1 MRATSHNARTGK
13 DGTFSAKHN
22 DRNFDLNNAEH
33 INKEKTSQNITGE
46 WTRTGISFEESEK
59 KYYEEHFRAFLDCQ
73 NAKYQKNRN
82 KRDQKTMDEYRKSKR
97 TCPEETIYQIGRKD
111 DTISPDLLSNI
122 VAKQIAWEARNFPNV
137 KILDYAMHVD
147 EQGAPHVHVRKV
159 WIAHDSNGNLRV
171 NQNGALEE
179 MGIKRPAPDKK
190 QNRYNNPKMVYTRDC
205 RQHLIEVCRSY
216 GIEIEIEPL
225 EKSKTGLSLDEY
237 KAKQEQ
243 EKLEQAKAEAE
254 RIKVD
259 LQQQTDE
266 LIKRE
271 LDLKNKELTLEQ
283 KESEL
288 TKKEANVNKLA
299 IITLDEHKK
308 LKSMIAEIKDWQATI
323 KQQFNDIIARIFKK
337 TGSDRENSM
346 ENFMKWQLDDGGE
359 SLWEHYQDYLRDV
372 SSEAERE
379 INNLDWR
386 DYGR

>member
-59 KYYEEHFRAFLDCQ
+59 KFYEEHFRKFLDFQ
-73 NAKYQKNRN
+73 NAKYEAHRN
-82 KRDQKTMDEYRKSKR
+82 KRDQKTMDEYRRSPR

-147 EQGAPHVHVRKV
+147 EQGAPHVHIRKV

-179 MGIKRPAPDKK
+179 MGIERPDPDKK
-190 QNRYNNPKMVYTRDC
+190 QNRYNNPKMTYTRDC

-266 LIKRE
+266 LAKKEEDLNKRE
-271 LDLKNKELTLEQ
+271 LDLKNKEQ
-283 KESEL
+283 EL
-288 TKKEANVNKLA
+288 TNKEDKINKLA
-299 IITLDEHKK
+299 IVTLNKHKE
-308 LKSMIAEIKDWQATI
+308 LQSLIDSVKDWQATI

>member
-82 KRDQKTMDEYRKSKR
+82 KRDQKTMDEYRRSPR
-97 TCPEETIYQIGRKD
+97 TCPEETIYQIGKKD
-111 DTISPDLLSNI
+111 DTISPQLLSNI
-122 VAKQIAWEARNFPNV
+122 VAKQIAWEAKTYPNV
-137 KILDYAMHVD
+137 RILNYALHLD
-147 EQGAPHVHVRKV
+147 EQGAPHVHARKV
-159 WIAHDSNGNLRV
+159 WIAHDPNGNLRV
-171 NQNGALEE
+171 NQNGALAE
-179 MGIKRPAPDKK
+179 MGIERPDLSKP
-190 QNRYNNPKMVYTRDC
+190 QNRYNNPKMTYTRDC

-271 LDLKNKELTLEQ
+271 LDLQSKELVLEQ
-283 KESEL
+283 KESDL
-288 TKKEANVNKLA
+288 AKKEANVNKLA

-323 KQQFNDIIARIFKK
+323 KQQFHDIVAKIFRK
-337 TGSDRENSM
+337 TGTDRENSM
-346 ENFMKWQLDDGGE
+346 ENYMKWQLDDGGE

>member
-122 VAKQIAWEARNFPNV
+122 VAKQIAWEAKTYPNV
-137 KILDYAMHVD
+137 KILNYALHVD
-147 EQGAPHVHVRKV
+147 EQGAPHVHIRKI
-159 WIAHDSNGNLRV
+159 WIAHDKAGNLRV

-179 MGIKRPAPDKK
+179 MGIERPDPDKK
-190 QNRYNNPKMVYTRDC
+190 QNRYNNPKMTYTRDC
-205 RQHLIEVCRSY
+205 RQHLLEVCRTY
-216 GIEIEIEPL
+216 GLEIETDPL
-225 EKSKTGLSLDEY
+225 EKSKTGLSLDAY
-237 KAKQEQ
+237 KARQEQ
-243 EKLEQAKAEAE
+243 EKLERAKAEAE
-254 RIKVD
+254 KIKED
-259 LQQQTDE
+259 LKQQTDE
-266 LIKRE
+266 LAKKEEDLNKRE
-271 LDLKNKELTLEQ
+271 LDLKNKEQ
-283 KESEL
+283 EL
-288 TKKEANVNKLA
+288 TNKEDKINKLA
-299 IITLDEHKK
+299 IVTLNKHKE
-308 LKSMIAEIKDWQATI
+308 LQALIDSVKDWQATI

-346 ENFMKWQLDDGGE
+346 EQYMKWQLDDAGE
-359 SLWEHYQDYLRDV
+359 SLWLHYQDYLRDV
-372 SSEAERE
+372 AHTAERE